1 MRNCGICY
9 EPHRYQNFQANK
21 PFAEREFIIPAL
33 LPLSSK
39 AKAAWGSTRRE
50 DWQLDIEYPFLHRS
64 IIERLVLRLGETY
77 ESEPWRTGIFCQTQL
92 GQVLLECEYSNK

>member
-39 AKAAWGSTRRE
+39 AKAASNILSCTAALLNALSCVLAKPMRANRGVQGFSA
-50 DWQLDIEYPFLHRS
+50 
-64 IIERLVLRLGETY
+64 RL
-77 ESEPWRTGIFCQTQL
+77 S
-92 GQVLLECEYSNK
+92 